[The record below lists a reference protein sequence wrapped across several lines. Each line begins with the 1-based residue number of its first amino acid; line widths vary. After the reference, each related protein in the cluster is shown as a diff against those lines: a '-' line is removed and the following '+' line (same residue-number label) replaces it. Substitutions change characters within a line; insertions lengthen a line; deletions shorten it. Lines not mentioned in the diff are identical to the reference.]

1 MKKCE
6 VWLIVYEKRHSRIYE
21 KILLSFVFQVT
32 AGLFFLWIAS
42 VSALALPYAHFLE
55 DSKAKN
61 TIIATSLA
69 LVLTDLILRKFLRYP
84 GAQSVS
90 YTIPTAFF
98 IYGFVLVVFFFFR
111 TDYSIIL
118 LSIGFLFNVLWSFG
132 VYFLSN
138 RYRISRYALVPFG
151 ETRNLTQI
159 QGAEFTTLSKPEL
172 GGRRFNAII
181 ADLHST
187 KLTPQW
193 EKFLAECTL
202 HRIPVYHTK
211 QIIESLTGR
220 VKINHFSENEFGA
233 LLPSGIYESLKRLF
247 DFCGAFIL
255 LPLLAPLLLVVAI
268 WIKLDSSGPVF
279 FLQERMGFRAR
290 SFTMYKFRSMYLH
303 KEGAGF
309 TKSEADPRVT
319 PSGKVLR
326 RFRIDELPQ
335 LINILLGQMSFIGPR
350 PESIE
355 LTKSYEKN
363 VPFFA
368 YRHVVRP
375 GISGWAQVNQGYA
388 AETDAMNIKLEYDFY
403 YIKHFSFWL
412 DILISLKT
420 IRTIV
425 TGFGSR

>member
-6 VWLIVYEKRHSRIYE
+6 VRLIVYEKRHSRIYE
-21 KILLSFVFQVT
+21 RILLSFVFQVT
-32 AGLFFLWIAS
+32 TGLCFLWIAS
-42 VSALALPYAHFLE
+42 VSILALPYVHFFE
-55 DSKAKN
+55 DPKAKN

-69 LVLTDLILRKFLRYP
+69 FIFIDLVLRKFLRYP

-90 YTIPTAFF
+90 YAIPTTFF
-98 IYGFVLVVFFFFR
+98 TYGFVLVIFFFFR

-118 LSIGFLFNVLWSFG
+118 LSIGFLFTVLWCFG
-132 VYFLSN
+132 IYFLSN

-151 ETRNLTQI
+151 ETRHLTQI
-159 QGAEFTTLSKPEL
+159 QGAEFTPLSKPDL
-172 GGRRFNAII
+172 KGMRFNAII

-187 KLTPQW
+187 KITPQW
-193 EKFLAECTL
+193 ETFLAECTL

-233 LLPSGIYESLKRLF
+233 LLPSGVYESVKRLL
-247 DFCGAFIL
+247 DLCGAFIL
-255 LPLLAPLLLVVAI
+255 LPLLSPLLLAVAI
-268 WIKLDSSGPVF
+268 WIKLDSRGPVF
-279 FLQERMGFRAR
+279 FLQKRMGFRAK

-303 KEGAGF
+303 KEGSGF
-309 TKSEADPRVT
+309 TESAKDPRVT
-319 PSGKVLR
+319 RAGKLLR

-355 LTKSYEKN
+355 LTKSYAKN